1 MPASDNHKSQDWYNG
16 YTAGL
21 VWIYDIIESH
31 AGAFVAKRLLRK
43 IDVKLI
49 LNIID
54 AAIQRREVMAEV
66 GPRNMD
72 LFVSKSRSVSL
83 KEK

>member
-1 MPASDNHKSQDWYNG
+1 MACEDKLKSADWING

-21 VWIYDIIESH
+21 VWIYDIIASH
-31 AGAFVAKRLLRK
+31 SNAFMAKKLLRP

-54 AAIQRREVMAEV
+54 AAIMRRETIADV
-66 GPRNMD
+66 GPRRMN
-72 LFVSKSRSVSL
+72 LFVSKNRSVSL